1 MDWILQATEAQIGRN
16 NMNRND
22 YATHEDFCAIF
33 RNQLDRLYV
42 LALILAGDEL
52 VAEECL
58 LTAFDSCAGESRV
71 FKESALSWSRRSV
84 IKNAIR
90 IVLPGSGNSSPQGLV
105 CKRNGLNVDEDASLK
120 SVQDLPPFDRFVFV
134 MSVLERYSDHECALL
149 LGCSFADI
157 LPARIRALQ
166 RISTWGEKNY
176 PDHRQRNSAISGQRR
191 LA

>member
-1 MDWILQATEAQIGRN
+1 
-16 NMNRND
+16 MNRND

-52 VAEECL
+52 VAEECFL
-58 LTAFDSCAGESRV
+58 AGFDSCAGESRV
-71 FKESALSWSRRSV
+71 FKESGVSWSRRSV

-90 IVLPGSGNSSPQGLV
+90 IVLPASDNSSCQSLV
-105 CKRNGLNVDEDASLK
+105 GKCNDLNLENGASLK
-120 SVQDLPPFDRFVFV
+120 GVRELQPFDRFVFV

-166 RISTWGEKNY
+166 RISTTAEKSY
-176 PDHRQRNSAISGQRR
+176 PDYRGVTQPYLVNADALECG
-191 LA
+191 